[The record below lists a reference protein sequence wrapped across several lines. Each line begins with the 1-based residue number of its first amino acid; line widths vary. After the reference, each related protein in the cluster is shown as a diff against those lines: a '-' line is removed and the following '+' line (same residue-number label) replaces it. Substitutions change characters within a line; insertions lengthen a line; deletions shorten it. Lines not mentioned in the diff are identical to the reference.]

1 MRNSYTSFPSSIEDI
16 LLVSQIRES
25 FREESE
31 RQQPSRNV
39 LSFLFNYAAAYDTVS
54 TGLMGQ
60 VAVLNN

>member
-16 LLVSQIRES
+16 LLVSQIREA

-31 RQQPSRNV
+31 RQQPSCNV
-39 LSFLFNYAAAYDTVS
+39 LSFLFNYVAAYDSVS